1 MIDGNKKEINETICY
16 VQQTSFS
23 ILQQEMIVLMKMLD
37 LLRTN
42 GTQLDK
48 LWVDVNFEA
57 KFISPLL
64 ISTLVNT
71 IKIEDENFCKI
82 IRILQRSI
90 SGLSE
95 DFFPGID
102 AHLLSEEFSRTF
114 GKINNIIENIWV

>member
-1 MIDGNKKEINETICY
+1 
-16 VQQTSFS
+16 
-23 ILQQEMIVLMKMLD
+23 MKMLD

-114 GKINNIIENIWV
+114 GKINNIIANIWV

>member
-1 MIDGNKKEINETICY
+1 MIDGNRKEINETICY

-114 GKINNIIENIWV
+114 GKINNIIANIWV